1 MKVRTVLRGLV
12 IATTLGMLA
21 ALLPQM
27 GAAAPKSDSGRYLVR
42 ARSAADY
49 AGLRAKAVKDGA
61 RVLRDL
67 RQINTMVV
75 RAPAAT
81 RASLAADRRTLG
93 VGRSQVWK
101 LAAEVGAP
109 NLDSPG
115 LRGATR
121 LKAKA
126 PAATTA
132 AGINP
137 DPAWDYKGLLWDYR
151 RIGLPKGWKTTAG
164 SSKVTVGVAD
174 TGLDFT
180 HSELAPKVKKVVDFT
195 PTEDP
200 PICET
205 LFGVS
210 DEELAAEF
218 GGPATTDWNGH
229 GSWIGGRI
237 AAALDGQGINGIA
250 PKVNLVA
257 LKISQ
262 WCGSAYEDTIIDA
275 FMTAADLGLDVVN
288 ISFGGFTDIS
298 TPDGALTYQAI
309 IDAVAYARSKGT
321 IIVASAGNEHVRVG
335 AGGRILSHGAT
346 TTPGTPPED
355 FIDPF
360 GQVQLPGGAPGVVDV
375 AATNR
380 VNVPSSAS
388 CPPGTIGDPGPPPS
402 FNATCKPT
410 SDRHHAA
417 GPGKQNQL
425 SYYSNFGPRIDI
437 AGPGGARKFNLG
449 NYDRGGTPGFPVT
462 TDDLTNAWQ
471 TFSTTSN
478 WAVQV
483 DCFTFTT
490 GSGFPQGECY
500 GILQGTSMAAPQ
512 VVGSLALIASAHPS
526 LRKRPGA
533 LIARL
538 KRMAN
543 DGPSNATRD
552 LSATDTSPG
561 DLSGLPCPTGYCHL
575 GGPRIPDSDAY
586 GAGLVNVAN
595 P

>member
-61 RVLRDL
+61 RVVRDL

-75 RAPAAT
+75 KAPAAA
-81 RASLAADRRTLG
+81 RNSLAADRRTAG
-93 VGRSQVWK
+93 IARGQMRK

-180 HSELAPKVKKVVDFT
+180 HSELAPKVKGVFDFT
-195 PTEDP
+195 PLEDP
-200 PICET
+200 PICKT
-205 LFGVS
+205 FFGMS
-210 DEELAAEF
+210 DEDLAAEF

-257 LKISQ
+257 LKIAQ
-262 WCGSAYEDTIIDA
+262 WCGSTFDDTLLAA
-275 FMTAADLGLDVVN
+275 FVKAADLGLDVVN

-298 TPDGALTYQAI
+298 TPEGAQIYQAY

-321 IIVASAGNEHVRVG
+321 IIVASAGNDHVRVG

-360 GQVQLPGGAPGVVDV
+360 GQVQLPAGRPAWS
-375 AATNR
+375 T
-380 VNVPSSAS
+380 S
-388 CPPGTIGDPGPPPS
+388 PPPTGS
-402 FNATCKPT
+402 TSRPRPAARRAPSATPATRTPSRPSHRTSTPPASRPATATTRPGRASRTSSPTTPT
-410 SDRHHAA
+410 SGRGSTSPDRA
-417 GPGKQNQL
+417 GPA
-425 SYYSNFGPRIDI
+425 S
-437 AGPGGARKFNLG
+437 
-449 NYDRGGTPGFPVT
+449 
-462 TDDLTNAWQ
+462 
-471 TFSTTSN
+471 ST
-478 WAVQV
+478 WA
-483 DCFTFTT
+483 TTT
-490 GSGFPQGECY
+490 G
-500 GILQGTSMAAPQ
+500 AA
-512 VVGSLALIASAHPS
+512 
-526 LRKRPGA
+526 RPGS
-533 LIARL
+533 
-538 KRMAN
+538 
-543 DGPSNATRD
+543 PS
-552 LSATDTSPG
+552 P
-561 DLSGLPCPTGYCHL
+561 PTT
-575 GGPRIPDSDAY
+575 
-586 GAGLVNVAN
+586 
-595 P
+595 